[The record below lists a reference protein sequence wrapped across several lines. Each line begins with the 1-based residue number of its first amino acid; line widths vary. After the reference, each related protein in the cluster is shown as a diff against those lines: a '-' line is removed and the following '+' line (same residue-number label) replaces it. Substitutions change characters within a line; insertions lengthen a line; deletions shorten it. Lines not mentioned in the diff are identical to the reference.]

1 MTENHP
7 LKMPL
12 VPGDPMTDEQ
22 LAAFLDFDD
31 VAEMIAAAQSYG
43 SDDSIETLLSIQ
55 TCTGQWLSSNQIG
68 ALWHFYDNEAG
79 ENSQ

>member
-1 MTENHP
+1 MTEDHP

-31 VAEMIAAAQSYG
+31 VAEMVSSSRSNG
-43 SDDSIETLLSIQ
+43 SDDSIETMLVIQ
-55 TCTGQWLSSNQIG
+55 TCSGAWMSSNAVG
-68 ALWHFYDNEAG
+68 ALWHFYADDDE
-79 ENSQ
+79 